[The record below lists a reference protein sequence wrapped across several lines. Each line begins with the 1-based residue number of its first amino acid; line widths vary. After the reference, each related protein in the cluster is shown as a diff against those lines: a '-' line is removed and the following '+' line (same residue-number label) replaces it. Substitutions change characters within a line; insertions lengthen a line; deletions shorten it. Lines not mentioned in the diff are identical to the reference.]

1 MVDSI
6 EYESS
11 RTTPFGLNG
20 EGLFDAEGNNFPDGG
35 SIRSYADLD
44 LFFTR
49 KPETKDV
56 NVLYNVTAVKRSIRN
71 LVFLNF
77 YEKPFNPEIGSNIRA
92 TLFEPI
98 TFLTAF
104 VLAKHVE
111 EVITNFEPRAKVI
124 SIDAKPDI
132 DRNGYDVSLNFFVV
146 NTPTELVDLTLFLER
161 LR

>member
-20 EGLFDAEGNNFPDGG
+20 EGLFDAEGNNFPDG
-35 SIRSYADLD
+35 RVVREYADLD

-49 KPETKDV
+49 RPQTKDV

-77 YEKPFNPEIGSNIRA
+77 WDLQG
-92 TLFEPI
+92 
-98 TFLTAF
+98 FL
-104 VLAKHVE
+104 
-111 EVITNFEPRAKVI
+111 I
-124 SIDAKPDI
+124 
-132 DRNGYDVSLNFFVV
+132 
-146 NTPTELVDLTLFLER
+146 
-161 LR
+161 LRI

>member
-11 RTTPFGLNG
+11 RTTPFGLNV
-20 EGLFDAEGNNFPDGG
+20 EGLFDAEGNNFPDG
-35 SIRSYADLD
+35 RVVREYADLD

-49 KPETKDV
+49 RPQTKDV

-111 EVITNFEPRAKVI
+111 EVITNFEPSAKVI